1 MHPGPAIAGLAGVTI
16 AVSPYVYSLGVQL
29 EALAGSPLT
38 PQPWTLLAGCLALI
52 LGGLAMNARRK
63 WDQAVVTLGVA
74 LVLLSLAP
82 KLVDNP
88 SLALA
93 VLLLAAALVF
103 NAWESDQPFQV
114 RSHAA
119 VPTHEGL
126 AAVAARA
133 AVVTAAAAHVA
144 LVVYFR
150 GSDSVGSMLG
160 LAFAAIFTLRW
171 ALLVRSDRPY
181 AIHAVSAAAVAAA
194 LVFAGS
200 PTLAHLLFAVVALLL
215 IPSPSDSA
223 FTRMVV
229 GSVIH
234 HPAGPLVTSF
244 VALCGAGT
252 LLLHAPAASV
262 MPGGISSIDAL
273 FTAVSAVCVTGL
285 IVLDTP
291 NDFTFL
297 GQAIIL
303 LLIQL
308 GALGIMSYSA
318 AVIIALGRRLRLRE
332 ESLIAAS
339 LNAGDRTQLRFVLK
353 QLLWFTFVT
362 EAIGAALLAALFL
375 MHGDT
380 PLQAIWRGV
389 FTAISAFCNAGFA
402 LQSDSLIPYQQEPLI
417 LHIVGGLI
425 VLGGLSPVAALAIP
439 AVLRRQERRAQI
451 YLVLG
456 VSAILL
462 VAGFFFI
469 AAVEWNSSLAGLSW
483 IDRLH
488 NAWFQSITLRTAG
501 FNSIAFDSLQPATLL
516 IMMISMFIGG
526 SPGGTAGGIKTTT
539 AAILFLSIAV
549 AIRGSKEISVF
560 GRRISTATVDRA
572 AAIATLGAITV
583 LVTVLA
589 LLLTQ
594 AMPASQAVFEAV
606 SALATVGLSIGGTT
620 HLDSVGKLIV
630 AFAMFAGR
638 VGPLSM
644 FAFLATREAFR
655 SAQHPVENID
665 VG

>member
-1 MHPGPAIAGLAGVTI
+1 MHPGPAIAGLAGITI
-16 AVSPYVYSLGVQL
+16 SVSPYVYSLGVQL
-29 EALAGSPLT
+29 DALSGPQLT

-63 WDQAVVTLGVA
+63 WDQIIVTLGVA
-74 LVLLSLAP
+74 LILASLAP
-82 KLVDNP
+82 KLAGNP

-93 VLLLAAALVF
+93 VLLPAVALVF

-119 VPTHEGL
+119 VPTRDGL
-126 AAVAARA
+126 AGVAARA
-133 AVVTAAAAHVA
+133 AAVTAAAAQLA
-144 LVVYFR
+144 LEVYFR
-150 GSDSVGSMLG
+150 DGDSIGSIAG
-160 LAFAAIFTLRW
+160 LALAVLFALRW
-171 ALLVRSDRPY
+171 VLVVRPDRPR
-181 AIHAVSAAAVAAA
+181 AILPVGAVAVAAA
-194 LVFAGS
+194 VIFAQS
-200 PTLAHLLFAVVALLL
+200 PTLAHLLFAAAVLLV
-215 IPSPSDSA
+215 IPAPPDSA
-223 FTRMVV
+223 LTRMVV

-244 VALCGAGT
+244 LALCGAGA
-252 LLLHAPAASV
+252 LLLHFPAASTL
-262 MPGGISSIDAL
+262 PGGISSIDAL

-297 GQAIIL
+297 GQTIIL

-318 AVIIALGRRLRLRE
+318 AVVIAMGRRLRLRD

-339 LNAGDRTQLRFVLK
+339 INAGDRTQLPALLK
-353 QLLWFTFVT
+353 RLILFTFVN
-362 EAIGAALLAALFL
+362 EAIGAVLLSALFL
-375 MHGDT
+375 ARGDA
-380 PLQAIWRGV
+380 PPQAIWRGV
-389 FTAISAFCNAGFA
+389 FTSISAFCNAGFA
-402 LQSDSLIPYQQEPLI
+402 LQTDNLIPYQDEPLI
-417 LHIVGGLI
+417 LHIVGALI
-425 VLGGLSPVAALAIP
+425 VLGGLSPAAALAVP
-439 AVLRRQERRAQI
+439 AVLRGKERRAQI
-451 YLVLG
+451 HIILG

-469 AAVEWNSSLAGLSW
+469 ATVEWNNSLAGLSW
-483 IDRLH
+483 PDRLH

-501 FNSIAFDSLQPATLL
+501 FNSIPFDSFRPATLL
-516 IMMISMFIGG
+516 IMLIAMFIGG

-539 AAILFLSIAV
+539 AAILCLSVAA
-549 AIRGSKEISVF
+549 AIRGSNEISAF
-560 GRRISTATVDRA
+560 RRRISDAAVDRA
-572 AAIATLGAITV
+572 AAIATLGAFTAF
-583 LVTVLA
+583 LTVLA

-594 AMPASQAVFEAV
+594 AIPGSEAVFEVV
-606 SALATVGLSIGGTT
+606 SALGTVGLSIGGTAR
-620 HLDSVGKLIV
+620 LDSIGKLII

-644 FAFLATREAFR
+644 FAFLATRETSR
-655 SAQHPVENID
+655 SPRHPVESID

>member
-1 MHPGPAIAGLAGVTI
+1 MHPGPAIAGLAGITI

-29 EALAGSPLT
+29 DALTGVSLT

-52 LGGLAMNARRK
+52 FGGLAMNARRK

-74 LVLLSLAP
+74 LILVSLAP
-82 KLVDNP
+82 KLANNP

-93 VLLLAAALVF
+93 VLLPAAALVF
-103 NAWESDQPFQV
+103 NAWESDEPFQV

-119 VPTHEGL
+119 VPTRGGL
-126 AAVAARA
+126 AAAAARA
-133 AVVTAAAAHVA
+133 AAVTSATAHVA
-144 LVVYFR
+144 LAVYFR
-150 GSDSVGSMLG
+150 GSESIGSILG
-160 LAFAAIFTLRW
+160 LAFAALFAVRW
-171 ALLVRSDRPY
+171 ALIVRGDRPF
-181 AIHAVSAAAVAAA
+181 AIFGVSAAAVAAA
-194 LVFAGS
+194 IAFVGG
-200 PTLAHLLFAVVALLL
+200 PTLAHLLFAAAVLLV
-215 IPSPSDSA
+215 IPSPSDGDL
-223 FTRMVV
+223 TRMVV

-244 VALCGAGT
+244 LLLCGAGA
-252 LLLHAPAASV
+252 LLLHVPAASTV
-262 MPGGISSIDAL
+262 QGGISSIDAL

-291 NDFTFL
+291 HDFTLL

-339 LNAGDRTQLRFVLK
+339 LNAGDRTQLPVVLK
-353 QLLWFTFVT
+353 RLLWFTFVT
-362 EAIGAALLAALFL
+362 EAIGAALLTALFL
-375 MHGDT
+375 VHGDNL
-380 PLQAIWRGV
+380 LQAIWRGV
-389 FTAISAFCNAGFA
+389 FTSISAFCNAGFA
-402 LQSDSLIPYQQEPLI
+402 LQTDNLIPYQHEPLI
-417 LHIVGGLI
+417 LHVVGILI
-425 VLGGLSPVAALAIP
+425 VLGGLSPVAALAVP
-439 AVLRRQERRAQI
+439 AVLRKKERRAQV

-469 AAVEWNSSLAGLSW
+469 AAVEWNASLAGLSW
-483 IDRLH
+483 VDRLH

-501 FNSIAFDSLQPATLL
+501 FNSISFDSLRPATLL

-549 AIRGSKEISVF
+549 AIRGGKEISVV
-560 GRRISTATVDRA
+560 GRRISTTTVDRA
-572 AAIATLGAITV
+572 AAIATLGALTV
-583 LVTVLA
+583 FLTVLA

-594 AMPASQAVFEAV
+594 AMPTSEAVFEAV
-606 SALATVGLSIGGTT
+606 SALGTVGLSLGGTAR
-620 HLDSVGKLIV
+620 LDAVGKLII

-644 FAFLATREAFR
+644 FAFLATRETSR
-655 SAQHPVENID
+655 TAQHPVETID